1 MKEILIIEDNAEMRE
16 NIAEILEMAQYRV
29 TTAENGKVGVRQ
41 AQAKRPDLIISD
53 IMMPELDGYGVLHIL
68 SKDAETAGIPFIFL
82 TAKSEKTDYRKGM
95 SLGADDYL
103 TKPFDDTELLNAVE
117 IRLRKSEAVR
127 SGGNGSNS
135 FEVVSNLFNKAKSL
149 EELNKLS
156 DIQEPRH
163 YKKREIIY
171 KENSYP
177 AGIFLVQSG
186 NIKIFKAN
194 EDGKEF
200 ITDVKA
206 SGEFFGYT
214 ALLEERAYA
223 DSAAALE
230 DAEVCFIPKQDF
242 FHLIYRNRDVAHQF
256 IKLLSNDL
264 KDKEDRLLRL
274 AYHSVRK
281 RVAEA
286 LVMLMER
293 YGSRNNGA
301 QEQISF
307 SIAREDLAGIIGTA
321 PETVIRT
328 LSDFK
333 EEKLISITS
342 GKITILDAKK
352 LKYLHG

>member
-1 MKEILIIEDNAEMRE
+1 MKEILIIEDNTEMRE
-16 NIAEILEMAQYRV
+16 NIAEILEMAHYKV
-29 TTAENGKVGVRQ
+29 STAENGKVGVRL
-41 AQAKRPDLIISD
+41 AQANRPDLIVSD

-68 SKDAETAGIPFIFL
+68 SKDPETAGIPFIFL

-95 SLGADDYL
+95 GLGADDYL

-117 IRLRKSEAVR
+117 TRLRKSEAVR
-127 SGGNGSNS
+127 SSGGANAV
-135 FEVVSNLFNKAKSL
+135 EVVAQLFNKAKSL

-156 DIQEPRH
+156 DIQEPKH

-171 KENSYP
+171 KESSFP
-177 AGIFLVQSG
+177 GGIFLVQSG
-186 NIKIFKAN
+186 NIKIFKVN

-200 ITDVKA
+200 IIDVKTT
-206 SGEFFGYT
+206 GEFFGYT
-214 ALLEERAYA
+214 ALLEERPYA

-264 KDKEDRLLRL
+264 KEKEERLLRL

-293 YGSRNNGA
+293 YGNRNHGN

-352 LKYLHG
+352 LRYLHG

>member
-1 MKEILIIEDNAEMRE
+1 MKDILIIEDNTEMRE

-29 TTAENGKVGVRQ
+29 TTAENGKVGVRK
-41 AQAKRPDLIISD
+41 AQSKRPDLIISD

-68 SKDAETAGIPFIFL
+68 SKDSETAGIPFIFL

-95 SLGADDYL
+95 SMGADDYL

-117 IRLRKSEAVR
+117 TRLRKSEAVR
-127 SGGNGSNS
+127 SGGGANTV
-135 FEVVSNLFNKAKSL
+135 EVVAHLFNKAKSL

-163 YKKREIIY
+163 FKKREIIY
-171 KENSYP
+171 KENSFP
-177 AGIFLVQSG
+177 GGIFLVQSG
-186 NIKIFKAN
+186 NIKIFKTN

-200 ITDVKA
+200 IIDVKA
-206 SGEFFGYT
+206 AGEFFGYT
-214 ALLEERAYA
+214 ALLEERPYA

-264 KDKEDRLLRL
+264 KEKEERLLRL

-293 YGSRNNGA
+293 YGNRTNGA

-352 LKYLHG
+352 LRHLHG